1 MLSGRRRGAQY
12 VAASD
17 ELLWG
22 LELWGEESSA
32 VEYAFRDRKK
42 EEARN

>member
-1 MLSGRRRGAQY
+1 MRGRRGGAQY

-22 LELWGEESSA
+22 LELWGEERSSA

-42 EEARN
+42 E